1 MIEQIKQQ
9 MRERGLTDEQIEER
23 LKRMRERQAG

>member
-1 MIEQIKQQ
+1 MIKQR

-23 LKRMRERQAG
+23 LKRLREAAQSN